1 MNKKL
6 IVFFQETT
14 CLKKEWAN
22 VITLSEYKPMV
33 THCIALY
40 VKSNCLDNR
49 KLNTVTY
56 FDNFR
61 VGHILDNIKKFV
73 VNKNTTTNSYRIKS
87 KDSIMCG

>member
-1 MNKKL
+1 M
-6 IVFFQETT
+6 
-14 CLKKEWAN
+14 
-22 VITLSEYKPMV
+22 
-33 THCIALY
+33 
-40 VKSNCLDNR
+40 
-49 KLNTVTY
+49 TY